1 MTKLYVSAYVEEDG
15 TSDGATVLQL
25 PRARRTAGAAV
36 ADCEAHARS
45 LDDDDE
51 APPVRWRPLGDGRWE
66 GIALDE
72 PEMRCRY
79 LVSEVE
85 AEKKEGD
92 GH

>member
-1 MTKLYVSAYVEEDG
+1 MTKLFVSAYVEEDP
-15 TSDGATVLQL
+15 SADRATVLQL

-45 LDDDDE
+45 LDDE
-51 APPVRWRPLGDGRWE
+51 APPVRWRPLGDDRWE

-79 LVSEVE
+79 LVSAVLETG
-85 AEKKEGD
+85 KKEGD